1 MTLSRPAQD
10 ALWLE
15 RLQRDG
21 LPQNAEDASLTA
33 ALQPGLELLRA
44 GRYWEAHESLE
55 DLWREHPYPLRLF
68 HYALIKIAV
77 GLLHIERRSAP
88 PAERQLTQAALYLE
102 PFTPAF
108 AGLDTLTILAQV
120 RSRLHSLSSASGAAL
135 EWDTLEEF
143 AFPDTSDNSV
153 SLK

>member
-55 DLWREHPYPLRLF
+55 DLWRECPYPLRLF

-77 GLLHIERRSAP
+77 GLLHMERRSAP
-88 PAERQLTQAALYLE
+88 PAERQLSQAALYLE

-108 AGLDTLTILAQV
+108 SGLDTGTILAQV
-120 RSRLHSLSSASGAAL
+120 RARLQALSVAPADVPA
-135 EWDTLEEF
+135 WDSFEAF
-143 AFPDTSDNSV
+143 AFPDAGDNSIT
-153 SLK
+153 LK